1 MKKSCT
7 LIIILA
13 FILLGCG
20 KDKVKPSADSI
31 LSREALDT
39 IEAIKT
45 AYQKKDRRKL
55 QGRLGPGI
63 AESTLNELY
72 FEKVDLSFTPR
83 MVTIDAST
91 VMVKLNWQGTWV
103 LKDKSIKN
111 RGISDFVLEGSPMKV
126 IRVDGDNPFHTPLA
140 RD

>member
-7 LIIILA
+7 LIIILV

-31 LSREALDT
+31 LAREALNT

-45 AYQKKDRRKL
+45 AYQKKDTKKL
-55 QGRLGPGI
+55 QERLGPDI
-63 AESTLNELY
+63 AESTLKELY

-103 LKDKSIKN
+103 LKDKSTKN

-140 RD
+140 RN